1 MPANPLQADHINAP
15 LDFPSGQRIANRLAK
30 AAMTEGLADEHGR
43 PGESLIRLYDLW
55 ARSGCGIL
63 ITGNVQVDR
72 NHLERGGNVV
82 IDREPDAQM
91 QSLLARWAAAGKS
104 QGAQMW
110 MQISHAGRQTP
121 RAINPHPK
129 APSAIKLAM
138 PGNQFGNPVA
148 LTDEEIEVLIERFVV
163 AARAAEAAGFDGA
176 QVHAAHGY
184 LISTFLSPKA
194 NRRTDRWGDDLAGR
208 ARFLMKTVKRIR
220 ASVSPGFGLSVKLN
234 SADFQRGGFEL
245 EESEQVAAW
254 LDGANVDLIEISGG
268 TYEAPKMMNLGGEA
282 SPAMAEAQRS
292 TRSREAYFAAFAPR
306 IRKHI
311 ARARLMVTGGF
322 RSAAAMNDALANDGI
337 DIIGVG
343 RPLCVEPDAVS
354 NLLAGRQNA
363 LPRIEDH
370 LRLGPGFLA
379 PTSRFQLAK
388 LLNAASTQAWYYEQ
402 LVRFGDGKDTDRSLG
417 LLKALVKNR
426 RRDAQ
431 TRTRAR

>member
-1 MPANPLQADHINAP
+1 MPASPLQADHINAP
-15 LDFPSGQRIANRLAK
+15 LDFPSGRRMANRLAK
-30 AAMTEGLADEHGR
+30 AAMTEGLSDEHGR

-194 NRRTDRWGDDLAGR
+194 NRRTDRWGGDLAGR
-208 ARFLMKTVKRIR
+208 ARILM
-220 ASVSPGFGLSVKLN
+220 
-234 SADFQRGGFEL
+234 
-245 EESEQVAAW
+245 
-254 LDGANVDLIEISGG
+254 
-268 TYEAPKMMNLGGEA
+268 
-282 SPAMAEAQRS
+282 
-292 TRSREAYFAAFAPR
+292 
-306 IRKHI
+306 
-311 ARARLMVTGGF
+311 
-322 RSAAAMNDALANDGI
+322 
-337 DIIGVG
+337 
-343 RPLCVEPDAVS
+343 
-354 NLLAGRQNA
+354 
-363 LPRIEDH
+363 
-370 LRLGPGFLA
+370 
-379 PTSRFQLAK
+379 
-388 LLNAASTQAWYYEQ
+388 
-402 LVRFGDGKDTDRSLG
+402 
-417 LLKALVKNR
+417 
-426 RRDAQ
+426 
-431 TRTRAR
+431 